1 MPKVWEVVDYTD
13 ETLGRLAQVATNV
26 GSVTTLPSTPDGRL
40 DCTGPIGE
48 FMLAAESAA
57 AAGYPEE
64 AEDLLLN
71 SPAGEG
77 EVSKALCLFA
87 LMRLNDREF
96 TDHDINGLILERLDF
111 VSLPTLSHRLQ
122 VGLETTS
129 DGGLRP
135 MSSRSDERVFANVSC
150 EIQILGTNDDSHAAR
165 VHERGFDD
173 DGLEASEAV
182 RFRYHQRL
190 SRRLLWGFAQC
201 ALTDQRV
208 FGVVFQRDGDRSQRS
223 EERVAMPDAEI
234 FPAEGRPVGSVV
246 MFSLDRE
253 LFDERV
259 VQTPLLSRRLPV
271 VVLSGDAVDV
281 VMHTMGAEDA
291 EGQLGRPA
299 KGQIATAVDQFW
311 ATS

>member
-1 MPKVWEVVDYTD
+1 MDYTD
-13 ETLGRLAQVATNV
+13 QTLGRLAQEATKV
-26 GSVTTLPSTPDGRL
+26 GCVTGLPSTQDGRL
-40 DCTGPIGE
+40 DCTGPVGE
-48 FMLAAESAA
+48 FLVAAESAA

-64 AEDLLLN
+64 AQDLLLD

-77 EVSKALCLFA
+77 EVSKALRLFA

-96 TDHDINGLILERLDF
+96 AGHNTDGLLLERLDF
-111 VSLPTLSHRLQ
+111 VSLPTPSHRLE
-122 VGLETTS
+122 VGLETTT

-135 MSSRSDERVFANVSC
+135 ISSRSDERVFANVSC
-150 EIQILGTNDDSHAAR
+150 EIQILGTNDDDSHAAR

-201 ALTDQRV
+201 VFTDQRL
-208 FGVVFQRDGDRSQRS
+208 FGVVFQRDDDRSQRS

-246 MFSLDRE
+246 MFSMERQ

-259 VQTPLLSRRLPV
+259 VQTPLLSRRLPI

-281 VMHTMGAEDA
+281 VIYTMGAEDA
-291 EGQLGRPA
+291 EGQVGRPA
-299 KGQIATAVDQFW
+299 KGHIATAVDQFW